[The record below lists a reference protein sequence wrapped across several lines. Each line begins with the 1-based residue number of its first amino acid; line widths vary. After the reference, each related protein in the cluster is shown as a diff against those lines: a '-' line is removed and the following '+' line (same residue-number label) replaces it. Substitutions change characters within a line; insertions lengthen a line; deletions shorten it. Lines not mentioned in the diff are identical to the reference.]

1 MPEITRQ
8 GMASIGIK
16 LKINEVEMNYV
27 QDIGDLGGAPSELD
41 ATCLKDSMKKT
52 VPGVQDSKAWEV
64 TYLYDNA
71 SADSDFRRLR
81 ALQTAGNPV
90 SVEVEMPEGTKFSS
104 TALVTTYV
112 VGVKVD
118 ELITAKAVL
127 NLQSDWTVTNPAA
140 SGNG

>member
-90 SVEVEMPEGTKFSS
+90 SVEVELPDGTKYATTGYVS
-104 TALVTTYV
+104 TYV
-112 VGVKVD
+112 DGAKVD
-118 ELITAKAVL
+118 ELITAKLTVSI
-127 NLQSDWTVTNPAA
+127 QSDWTVTNPT
-140 SGNG
+140 GQ